1 MTGRERSPCASLSAC
16 SSTLAALLAVSC
28 NAGMTADRP
37 LRPLLLHPFCVLWIF
52 AMSPVSTGH
61 HLHPPSR
68 CPLPSLWPRLAPRS
82 PSPLGPSQRS
92 DGRHQE
98 AERGECDASDLPRQ
112 HDTKHVSLKKGGEGR
127 TDEAQRSLSVCAL
140 YYPASPPS
148 PTFQPLRGASVTL
161 TRPLT
166 QPSHPPLC
174 RTLAIL
180 LTNVRIARRCRAHF
194 RHIQSPYPQQRN
206 ARCGRQRRQA
216 VKTHRIVKEDGS
228 ARAR

>member
-112 HDTKHVSLKKGGEGR
+112 HDTKHVSLKKGGGR
-127 TDEAQRSLSVCAL
+127 KGGPTKQRSLSVCARTTSPHL
-140 YYPASPPS
+140 PVPPFSPSAVPQSHLHVRSRSPAI
-148 PTFQPLRGASVTL
+148 PL
-161 TRPLT
+161 
-166 QPSHPPLC
+166 
-174 RTLAIL
+174 
-180 LTNVRIARRCRAHF
+180 
-194 RHIQSPYPQQRN
+194 
-206 ARCGRQRRQA
+206 
-216 VKTHRIVKEDGS
+216 S
-228 ARAR
+228 AALWLSC